1 MITKYDGFILER
13 LKFEI
18 FSLLE
23 GHIYATTDF
32 VLKMK
37 SLSNQSGK
45 VGIIATQILDI
56 IESQQWF
63 ADSKIKQNYF
73 DLVDSEDMVGF
84 VNQSKVKTVM
94 NDVYDNPE
102 LPFTMAGRGE
112 VKIGK
117 IVNYICSLRNISV
130 TDSEREE
137 FVNAWKASTDISTI
151 QFKLVSGADIVKY
164 YNEDNY
170 YSKSGTLGSSCMRD
184 EGARIFKIY
193 TENPKKV
200 KLLIYVDGDD
210 KVHGRALVWKVK
222 KSPCDSRYFMD
233 RIYTNRDSDVNR
245 FKKFADTEGWFY
257 KKVMNSHVEEN
268 VLFSYKGADIA
279 GEVVVK
285 LDGDFNSYPFIDTM
299 CFLGKD
305 KKYLSNISQL
315 KGWHLHSV
323 YGEREKCDDCEGKL
337 VFNYGKHAWG
347 KSYEVCD
354 SCSSGHRKLKSLGIE
369 TSINTWAD

>member
-32 VLKMK
+32 ILKLK
-37 SLSNQSGK
+37 SLFNQSGK
-45 VGIIATQILDI
+45 VGKIAENILDI

-63 ADSKIKQNYF
+63 SDSKIKQNYF

-84 VNQSKVKTVM
+84 VNQSKVKTIM

-151 QFKLVSGADIVKY
+151 QFKLVSGDDIVKY
-164 YNEDNY
+164 YNEGNY
-170 YSKSGTLGSSCMRD
+170 YSKSGTLGSSCMKD
-184 EGARIFKIY
+184 ESGRIFKIY
-193 TENPKKV
+193 SENTDKV

-222 KSPCDSRYFMD
+222 KSPCESKYFMD

-245 FKKFADTEGWFY
+245 FKDFANNEGWFY
-257 KKVMNSHVEEN
+257 KKKMNSHVADN
-268 VLFSYKGADIA
+268 VLFVYKGQDVA
-279 GEVVVK
+279 GEVK
-285 LDGDFNSYPFIDTM
+285 LKLEGKFKSYPFVDTM
-299 CFLGKD
+299 CFLSKD
-305 KKYLSNISQL
+305 KDNLSNLSD
-315 KGWHLHSV
+315 KKCYHLNSV
-323 YGEREKCDDCEGKL
+323 YGEGVECEDCDGDVITK
-337 VFNYGKHAWG
+337 NWG
-347 KSYEVCD
+347 GDKELCSD
-354 SCSSGHRKLKSLGIE
+354 CSSGHQTLKEMGIE
-369 TSINTWAD
+369 TKWNKKID

>member
-37 SLSNQSGK
+37 SLINQSGK
-45 VGIIATQILDI
+45 VGMIATQILDV

-102 LPFTMAGRGE
+102 LPFTMSGRGE
-112 VKIGK
+112 VKVGK

-184 EGARIFKIY
+184 ESARIFKIY

-315 KGWHLHSV
+315 KGWHLHCVS
-323 YGEREKCDDCEGKL
+323 GGREKCDDCEGKL
-337 VFNYGKHAWG
+337 VFNYG

-354 SCSSGHRKLKSLGIE
+354 SCSSGHRKLKRLGIE

>member
-1 MITKYDGFILER
+1 
-13 LKFEI
+13 
-18 FSLLE
+18 
-23 GHIYATTDF
+23 
-32 VLKMK
+32 
-37 SLSNQSGK
+37 
-45 VGIIATQILDI
+45 
-56 IESQQWF
+56 
-63 ADSKIKQNYF
+63 
-73 DLVDSEDMVGF
+73 
-84 VNQSKVKTVM
+84 
-94 NDVYDNPE
+94 
-102 LPFTMAGRGE
+102 
-112 VKIGK
+112 
-117 IVNYICSLRNISV
+117 
-130 TDSEREE
+130 
-137 FVNAWKASTDISTI
+137 
-151 QFKLVSGADIVKY
+151 
-164 YNEDNY
+164 
-170 YSKSGTLGSSCMRD
+170 MRD
-184 EGARIFKIY
+184 ESARIFKIY

-315 KGWHLHSV
+315 KGWHLHCVS
-323 YGEREKCDDCEGKL
+323 GGREKCDDCEGKL
-337 VFNYGKHAWG
+337 VFNYG

-354 SCSSGHRKLKSLGIE
+354 SCSSGHRKLKRLGIE